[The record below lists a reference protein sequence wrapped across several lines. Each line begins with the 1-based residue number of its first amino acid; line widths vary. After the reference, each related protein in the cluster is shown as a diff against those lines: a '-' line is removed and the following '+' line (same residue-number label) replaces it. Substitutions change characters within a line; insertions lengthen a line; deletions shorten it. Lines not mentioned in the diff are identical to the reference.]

1 MSRAKITIL
10 VVLAFALGGVVGGSA
25 TYAFFMR
32 DAIAGMTAL
41 GDISV
46 ASMYEM
52 RVSLFGDT
60 GTDEEYEA
68 ALNEYVT
75 ILDRLN
81 AKNANPGDR
90 ASLAVSK
97 ISALGRLALVTKK
110 RGAREESERFI
121 NLAVDECKSSKW
133 KDCSRA
139 KIEELALYFENK
151 RAAHPSATPK

>member
-1 MSRAKITIL
+1 MGRTKITIL
-10 VVLAFALGGVVGGSA
+10 VALAFAIGGVAGGSA

-32 DAIAGMTAL
+32 EAISGMTSL

-52 RVSLFGDT
+52 RVSVFGDT

-68 ALNEYVT
+68 ALNEYVA

-90 ASLAVSK
+90 ASLALSK
-97 ISALGRLALVTKK
+97 IATLGRLALVTGK
-110 RGAREESERFI
+110 RGASGESERFI
-121 NLAVDECKSSKW
+121 NLAVEECKSSKW
-133 KDCSRA
+133 KDCSRG
-139 KIEELALYFENK
+139 KIQELALYFENK
-151 RAAHPSATPK
+151 RAGRSTATPK

>member
-1 MSRAKITIL
+1 MSRPKITIL
-10 VVLAFALGGVVGGSA
+10 VVLAFALGAVLGGSA

-52 RVSLFGDT
+52 RVSAFGDT
-60 GTDEEYEA
+60 GSDEEYEA
-68 ALNEYVT
+68 ALSEYVT

-110 RGAREESERFI
+110 RARAR
-121 NLAVDECKSSKW
+121 
-133 KDCSRA
+133 RA
-139 KIEELALYFENK
+139 SALLI
-151 RAAHPSATPK
+151 